1 MSRSMT
7 HGRRQFLSR
16 IGGGMFAAT
25 VGSSLAFD
33 LGLHPASAADGS
45 TELTFGRLE
54 PLVDMLQSTPLEKL
68 LPAVVAQWKT
78 GTSLR
83 DLVAAAALANGR
95 AFGGEDYIGFHTL
108 MALRP
113 ALAMAED
120 MPTEAALL
128 PILKVLYRN
137 SARIQETGAGEHH
150 ALAPLT
156 SSDATGDAQ
165 SIRQAVHDRNRDL
178 AEARL
183 AGAVEKSIA
192 GGWNDLLTTAEES
205 NDVHRVVLV
214 HRVWDMLDLVGE
226 EHALTMLRQSLRYCV
241 KNEEWAAKH
250 AAGLR
255 EKLPQWIDQ
264 FHLQDLAWGTRPAD
278 SAWVQSFSD
287 TLFTSSPEQAAEAA
301 AAALKDGICPPRIF
315 EAISLTAN
323 QLLLRDKGRTGN
335 QVQPG
340 KPEGSVHGDSIG
352 VHASDSAHAWRGI
365 AVAGDALHRNTA
377 VVLAAHQVAKD
388 RLERGGDFQNW
399 KPRPWAD
406 DLEPVKAESKE
417 QLLSDLKSAI
427 EDQNQSRACA
437 IVAKYG
443 QLNQPERELFDLL
456 KGYAIT
462 QDGALHAEK
471 YFHTTRADFAL
482 SGPETRWR
490 HVVALARVTA
500 SEFGKDA
507 PGMAQA
513 HELLGMT

>member
-1 MSRSMT
+1 MSQST
-7 HGRRQFLSR
+7 SHRRQFLSR

-25 VGSSLAFD
+25 IGSSLAFD
-33 LGLHPASAADGS
+33 LGFPVACALDGT

-54 PLVDMLQSTPLEKL
+54 PLVDLLQSTPLDKL
-68 LPAVVAQWKT
+68 LPAVVAQSRG

-120 MPTEAALL
+120 MPTDAALL

-137 SARIQETGAGEHH
+137 SARIQETGANEHH
-150 ALAPLT
+150 ALASLAEA
-156 SSDATGDAQ
+156 DANGNAQ
-165 SIRQAVHDRNRDL
+165 TLRQAVHERNRDK
-178 AEARL
+178 AEALL
-183 AGAVEKSIA
+183 AGAVQKSA
-192 GGWNDLLTTAEES
+192 AEGWNDLLTTAEES

-250 AAGLR
+250 TVGLR

-264 FHLQDLAWGTRPAD
+264 FHLQDLKWGTRTAD
-278 SAWVQSFSD
+278 TTWVQNFSD
-287 TLFTSSPEQAAEAA
+287 TLFTSTPEQAAEAA
-301 AAALKDGICPPRIF
+301 AAALKEGICPPRIF

-365 AVAGDALHRNTA
+365 AVKGNTLHSNTA
-377 VVLAAHQVAKD
+377 VLLAAHQVAKD

-399 KPRPWAD
+399 KPRPWAE
-406 DLEPVKAESKE
+406 DLEPVKAESKD
-417 QLLSDLKSAI
+417 QLLNDLKSAI
-427 EDQNQSRACA
+427 EGQDQSRACA
-437 IVAKYG
+437 IVARYG
-443 QLNQPERELFDLL
+443 QLNQPEREMFDLL

-471 YFHTTRADFAL
+471 YFHTTRADFAM

-500 SEFGKDA
+500 SEYGKDA

-513 HELLGMT
+513 RELLGMS